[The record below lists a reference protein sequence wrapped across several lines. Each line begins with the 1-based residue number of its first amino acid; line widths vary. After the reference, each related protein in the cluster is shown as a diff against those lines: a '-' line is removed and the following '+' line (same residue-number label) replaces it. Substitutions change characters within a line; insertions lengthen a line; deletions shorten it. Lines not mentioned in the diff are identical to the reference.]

1 LRLKLGHWVGLL
13 VFGVSLYILWEIRQ
27 VLLLIFLAVV
37 LATALNQIQLGLQRF
52 RLKRGGAVM
61 LTVALT
67 ILVIAGFLL
76 LVVPPFIRESAKLAE
91 LAPQSLDLLEK
102 WFTNLQKSLPLHGD
116 TQLLDRISS
125 ELQTLVGRV
134 FSNFLAVFSN
144 TVALLLN
151 LLLVLVLTIM
161 FLVNP
166 HPYREG
172 LIRLF
177 PSFYRRRIDDIL
189 TKSEV
194 ALTGWL
200 IGTLINMVVIGV
212 ASWMALML
220 LQVRLVLAN
229 ALLAGVLE
237 AIPNIGPVL
246 SVLPPMAIAL
256 LDDPKKALFV
266 LIAYVGIQQLEQ
278 YLLVPTVMAKQVDL
292 LPAVTLLSQVIFA
305 MFFGFLGL
313 LLALPLVIV
322 LQIWVKEILVKD
334 VLDHWQ
340 KQPQFAIATAGEA
353 QFLPEPVM
361 PATESSDPVM
371 ESMTI
376 PTKPEAHSDESLTPP
391 ESSNL
396 T

>member
-1 LRLKLGHWVGLL
+1 LKLGHWVGLL
-13 VFGVSLYILWEIRQ
+13 VLGVSLYILWEIRQ

-37 LATALNQIQLGLQRF
+37 LATALNQIQLALQRF
-52 RLKRGGAVM
+52 RLSRGAAVM

-76 LVVPPFIRESAKLAE
+76 VVVPPFIRESVKLAE

-102 WFTNLQKSLPLHGD
+102 WFAEVQKSLPLHGD
-116 TQLLDRISS
+116 SQLLDRMSS
-125 ELQTLVGRV
+125 ELQALVGKV
-134 FSNFLAVFSN
+134 FSNFFAIFSN
-144 TVALLLN
+144 TVGLLLN

-161 FLVNP
+161 FVVNP
-166 HPYREG
+166 HPYRDG
-172 LIRLF
+172 FIRLF

-200 IGTLINMVVIGV
+200 IGTLINMVVIGM

-220 LQVRLVLAN
+220 LKVRLVLAN

-256 LDDPKKALFV
+256 LDDPNKAVLVLVVYV
-266 LIAYVGIQQLEQ
+266 LIQQAEQ

-305 MFFGFLGL
+305 LFFGFLGL

-322 LQIWVKEILVKD
+322 MQIWVKEILVKD

-361 PATESSDPVM
+361 PATESIDPVIDSIATHPKF
-371 ESMTI
+371 ETPADDI
-376 PTKPEAHSDESLTPP
+376 PTPP
-391 ESSNL
+391 ESANP